1 MMPTLGEGTILVVK
15 GYRSEAGERLK
26 GEEAKSTLEGF
37 DGMCFCVVCGV
48 LVSNSG
54 GGGGEAS
61 CSTSAVRKR
70 FRSNTMAVNMTTM
83 IFELLKRRTVG
94 YVVAPYAT
102 HVRPRPVAI
111 VADTRRYLAQG
122 IPDHLKFLSL
132 VEKNSTPEK
141 KV

>member
-1 MMPTLGEGTILVVK
+1 MMPTLGEGTIPIVK
-15 GYRSEAGERLK
+15 GYRSKAGERLQ

-37 DGMCFCVVCGV
+37 EGMCFCVVWRFGV
-48 LVSNSG
+48 QLG

-61 CSTSAVRKR
+61 CCTSAVRKR

-122 IPDHLKFLSL
+122 ISDHLKFLSL

>member
-1 MMPTLGEGTILVVK
+1 MECAFVLCVAFWCPT
-15 GYRSEAGERLK
+15 R
-26 GEEAKSTLEGF
+26 
-37 DGMCFCVVCGV
+37 
-48 LVSNSG
+48 

-61 CSTSAVRKR
+61 RCTSAVRKR

-122 IPDHLKFLSL
+122 ISDHLKFLSL